1 MYWNIYEVCYNL
13 SRGVMKRTK
22 ITVLTKLDNV
32 EENSDFLAIKDNNLI
47 KYIDLENNKMIID
60 MENNIIIRENRDYLF
75 NIDFVNNTIT
85 ILVKKMDKT
94 FTKDIKTLLISKTN
108 NKYLVRYLLKDEML
122 INEYYVKF

>member
-1 MYWNIYEVCYNL
+1 
-13 SRGVMKRTK
+13 MKRTK

-60 MENNIIIRENRDYLF
+60 MENDIIIRENRDYLF